1 MKIGVPKERLPQ
13 EKRVAVSP
21 DSIKKLIALGFEVV
35 VESGAGDGASFS
47 DDVYKEAGASIA
59 RDAAGALSDVDIV
72 FKIRPPS
79 KDGGVDELAL
89 LTSGTILVSSLG
101 VMSNKLLAD
110 ALAQQGVTAF
120 AMEMLPRITR
130 AQSMDI
136 LSSQSNLSGYK
147 AVLDAAGEIG
157 RAFPMM
163 MTAAGTIA
171 PAKVFV
177 MGVGVAGL
185 QAIAT
190 AKRMG
195 AVVTATDVRPAT
207 REQVESL
214 GGKFLVVDPDM
225 EKDSQTEGG
234 YAKEMPPEYFEKQK
248 QVVAEHIKKQD
259 VVITTALIPGRT
271 APILVT
277 DEMVKSMPSG
287 AVIVDLAVEA
297 GGNVE
302 GSELGQTVTK
312 HEVTIVGHAN
322 VPSRV
327 AQDASTL
334 FAKNL
339 LNFMTPLVDGET
351 QELNIDWEDEIIQGT
366 LVCRDG
372 SVVHPAL
379 TGQES

>member
-1 MKIGVPKERLPQ
+1 
-13 EKRVAVSP
+13 
-21 DSIKKLIALGFEVV
+21 
-35 VESGAGDGASFS
+35 
-47 DDVYKEAGASIA
+47 
-59 RDAAGALSDVDIV
+59 
-72 FKIRPPS
+72 
-79 KDGGVDELAL
+79 
-89 LTSGTILVSSLG
+89 
-101 VMSNKLLAD
+101 
-110 ALAQQGVTAF
+110 
-120 AMEMLPRITR
+120 
-130 AQSMDI
+130 
-136 LSSQSNLSGYK
+136 
-147 AVLDAAGEIG
+147 
-157 RAFPMM
+157 
-163 MTAAGTIA
+163 
-171 PAKVFV
+171 
-177 MGVGVAGL
+177 VGVAGL

-207 REQVESL
+207 KEQVESL

-225 EKDSQTEGG
+225 EKDAQTEGG
-234 YAKEMPPEYFEKQK
+234 YAKEMPPEYFDKQK

-277 DEMVKSMPSG
+277 NEMVKSMPSG

-302 GSELGQTVTK
+302 GAELGQTVTK

-366 LVCRDG
+366 LICRDG